1 MLNNVCSAIPD
12 LFNGNFKQQ
21 KNSNAQVIIVP
32 DTSFEIPIAYVV
44 LICVLR
50 LLRHLHHAQWK
61 KEVI

>member
-21 KNSNAQVIIVP
+21 RSSNAQVIIVP

-61 KEVI
+61 KQVI